1 MTTRG
6 LTLSPVAGW
15 LAGDRV
21 ALIIKLPSME
31 DLNRYKAKNV
41 MDYYDKSVSQSVK

>member
-1 MTTRG
+1 M
-6 LTLSPVAGW
+6 
-15 LAGDRV
+15 

-41 MDYYDKSVSQSVK
+41 MDYYDKSVSQSVNRQSVTRSLG